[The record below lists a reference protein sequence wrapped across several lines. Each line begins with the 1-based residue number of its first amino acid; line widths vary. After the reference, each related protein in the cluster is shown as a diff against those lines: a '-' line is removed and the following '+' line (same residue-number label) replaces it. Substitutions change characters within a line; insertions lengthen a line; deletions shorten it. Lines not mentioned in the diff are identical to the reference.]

1 MLAHSPYQRRGM
13 TLVELMVVVLIL
25 GLLAVTVLPNLANS
39 ADSRKI
45 REAARAVSS
54 FVAASQSQ
62 AISGR
67 SGGGIRIDV
76 RVLGDDMDRTKVQHY
91 AALDVG
97 MVMIPQP
104 YCGDDP
110 GSVVTVVPDSLDSS
124 KAALTFSG
132 GISDSPLTDAE
143 NKLLRYLRIR
153 FGGSRIEFM
162 FEPTLGTATGTVYM
176 QDGSGPSNLPN
187 LNQTIDNTSW
197 PPSSPLPPQGAVSY
211 EITAG
216 PLRNGNA
223 SLTLGDGVAIDM
235 TYSYIGTNPIF
246 VLNSSVDID
255 SAVHVL
261 FDSAGVP
268 TSWISDGLKKPF
280 SETLFLLINSVEA
293 IQNNTSLTEPGGY
306 WVAID
311 PRGGVPK
318 VAEVKPQA
326 APVEWVD
333 TPEILKKIRDSQEY
347 IRKGLLQTGR

>member
-1 MLAHSPYQRRGM
+1 MLAHSPYHRRGM

-76 RVLGDDMDRTKVQHY
+76 LGSPMGSND

-110 GSVVTVVPDSLDSS
+110 GSVVTVVPDSIDSS
-124 KAALTFSG
+124 MAALTFTGGFSDDPLKNASG
-132 GISDSPLTDAE
+132 NILPHLG
-143 NKLLRYLRIR
+143 IR

-162 FEPTLGTATGTVYM
+162 FVPTLGSATGTVYM
-176 QDGSGPSNLPN
+176 QDGVGPSSLPN

-197 PPSSPLPPQGAVSY
+197 PQGAVCY

-216 PLRNGNA
+216 PLRDGNT

-235 TYSYIGTNPIF
+235 TNSYVGTGNIF
-246 VLNSSVDID
+246 SVPRLSD
-255 SAVHVL
+255 SVYLL

-268 TSWISDGLKKPF
+268 TSWINDGLTKQPF
-280 SETLFLLINSVEA
+280 AETLFLLINSVEA

-306 WVAID
+306 WVAVD

-318 VAEVKPQA
+318 VAEVKPQG
-326 APVEWVD
+326 APID
-333 TPEILKKIRDSQEY
+333 TLKIRDSQEY

>member
-1 MLAHSPYQRRGM
+1 
-13 TLVELMVVVLIL
+13 MVVVLIL

-76 RVLGDDMDRTKVQHY
+76 LGSPMGSND

-110 GSVVTVVPDSLDSS
+110 GSVVTVVPDSIDSS
-124 KAALTFSG
+124 MAALTFTGGFSDDPLKNASG
-132 GISDSPLTDAE
+132 NILPHLG
-143 NKLLRYLRIR
+143 IR

-162 FEPTLGTATGTVYM
+162 FVPTLGSATGTVYM
-176 QDGSGPSNLPN
+176 QDGVGPSSLPN

-197 PPSSPLPPQGAVSY
+197 PQGAVCY

-216 PLRNGNA
+216 PLRDGNT

-235 TYSYIGTNPIF
+235 TNSYVGTGNIF
-246 VLNSSVDID
+246 SVPRLSD
-255 SAVHVL
+255 SVYLL

-268 TSWISDGLKKPF
+268 TSWINDGLTKQPF
-280 SETLFLLINSVEA
+280 AETLFLLINSVEA

-318 VAEVKPQA
+318 VAEVKPQG
-326 APVEWVD
+326 APID
-333 TPEILKKIRDSQEY
+333 TLKIRDSQEY

>member
-1 MLAHSPYQRRGM
+1 MLAHSPYHRRGM

-76 RVLGDDMDRTKVQHY
+76 LGSPMGSND

-110 GSVVTVVPDSLDSS
+110 GSVVTVVPDSIDSS
-124 KAALTFSG
+124 MAALTFTGGFSDDPLKNASG
-132 GISDSPLTDAE
+132 NILPHLG
-143 NKLLRYLRIR
+143 IR

-162 FEPTLGTATGTVYM
+162 FVPTLGSATGTVYM
-176 QDGSGPSNLPN
+176 QDGVGQSSLPN

-197 PPSSPLPPQGAVSY
+197 PQGAVCY

-216 PLRNGNA
+216 PLRDGNT

-235 TYSYIGTNPIF
+235 TNSYVGTGNIF
-246 VLNSSVDID
+246 SVTRLSD
-255 SAVHVL
+255 SVYLL

-268 TSWISDGLKKPF
+268 TSWINDGLTKQPF
-280 SETLFLLINSVEA
+280 AETLFLLINSVEA

-306 WVAID
+306 WVAVD

-318 VAEVKPQA
+318 VAEVKPQG
-326 APVEWVD
+326 APID
-333 TPEILKKIRDSQEY
+333 TLKIRDSQEY

>member
-76 RVLGDDMDRTKVQHY
+76 LPSPMGSNV

-110 GSVVTVVPDSLDSS
+110 GSVVTVDPDPSDSS
-124 KAALTFSG
+124 MAVLTFKEG
-132 GISDSPLTDAE
+132 LMLTTPGISDSPLTDAK

-162 FEPTLGTATGTVYM
+162 FEPILPPPGSVTGTVYWAYM
-176 QDGSGPSNLPN
+176 QDGTGPSNLSD

-197 PPSSPLPPQGAVSY
+197 PQGKVCY

-235 TYSYIGTNPIF
+235 TNSYVGTGPIF
-246 VLNSSVDID
+246 VPNTDPLNGDN
-255 SAVHVL
+255 AVHVL
-261 FDSAGVP
+261 FDSTGVP

-318 VAEVKPQA
+318 VAEVNPQG
-326 APVEWVD
+326 APID
-333 TPEILKKIRDSQEY
+333 TLKIRDSQEY

>member
-76 RVLGDDMDRTKVQHY
+76 LGSPMGSND

-110 GSVVTVVPDSLDSS
+110 GSVVTVVPDSIDSS
-124 KAALTFSG
+124 MAALTFTGGFSDDPLKNASG
-132 GISDSPLTDAE
+132 NILPHLG
-143 NKLLRYLRIR
+143 IR

-162 FEPTLGTATGTVYM
+162 FVPTLGSATGTVYM
-176 QDGSGPSNLPN
+176 QDGVGPSSLPN

-197 PPSSPLPPQGAVSY
+197 PQGAVCY

-216 PLRNGNA
+216 PLRDGNT

-235 TYSYIGTNPIF
+235 TNSYVGTGNIF
-246 VLNSSVDID
+246 SVPRLSD
-255 SAVHVL
+255 SVYLL

-268 TSWISDGLKKPF
+268 TSWINDGLTKQPF
-280 SETLFLLINSVEA
+280 AETLFLLINSVEA

-318 VAEVKPQA
+318 VAEVKPQG
-326 APVEWVD
+326 APID
-333 TPEILKKIRDSQEY
+333 TQKIRDSQEY

>member
-1 MLAHSPYQRRGM
+1 MLAHSPYHRRGM

-76 RVLGDDMDRTKVQHY
+76 LGSPMGSND

-110 GSVVTVVPDSLDSS
+110 GSVVTVDPDPSDSS
-124 KAALTFSG
+124 MAVLTFTG
-132 GISDSPLTDAE
+132 GFSDSPLKDAE
-143 NKLLRYLRIR
+143 NEWLRYLRIR

-176 QDGSGPSNLPN
+176 QDGIGPSNLPN

-197 PPSSPLPPQGAVSY
+197 PQGAVCY

-216 PLRNGNA
+216 PLRDGNT

-235 TYSYIGTNPIF
+235 TNSYVGTGNIF
-246 VLNSSVDID
+246 SVPRLSD
-255 SAVHVL
+255 SVYLL

-268 TSWISDGLKKPF
+268 TSWINDGLTKQPF
-280 SETLFLLINSVEA
+280 AETLFLLINSVEA

-318 VAEVKPQA
+318 VAEVKPQG
-326 APVEWVD
+326 APID
-333 TPEILKKIRDSQEY
+333 TLKIRDSQEY

>member
-1 MLAHSPYQRRGM
+1 MLAHSPYHRRGM

-76 RVLGDDMDRTKVQHY
+76 LGSPMGSND

-110 GSVVTVVPDSLDSS
+110 GSVVTVVPDSIDSS
-124 KAALTFSG
+124 KAALTFTGGFSDDPLKNASG
-132 GISDSPLTDAE
+132 NILPHLG
-143 NKLLRYLRIR
+143 IR

-162 FEPTLGTATGTVYM
+162 FVPTLGSATGTVYM
-176 QDGSGPSNLPN
+176 QDGVGPSSLPN

-197 PPSSPLPPQGAVSY
+197 PQGAVCY

-216 PLRNGNA
+216 PLRDGNT

-235 TYSYIGTNPIF
+235 TNSYVGTGNIF
-246 VLNSSVDID
+246 SVPRLSD
-255 SAVHVL
+255 SVYLL

-268 TSWISDGLKKPF
+268 TSWINDGLTKQPF
-280 SETLFLLINSVEA
+280 AETLFLLINSVEA

-306 WVAID
+306 WVAVD

-318 VAEVKPQA
+318 VAEVKPQG
-326 APVEWVD
+326 APID
-333 TPEILKKIRDSQEY
+333 TLKIRDSQEY

>member
-1 MLAHSPYQRRGM
+1 MLAHSPYHRRGM

-76 RVLGDDMDRTKVQHY
+76 LGSPMGSND

-97 MVMIPQP
+97 MVMIPQT

-162 FEPTLGTATGTVYM
+162 FEPTLPPLNSVTETVYRAYM
-176 QDGSGPSNLPN
+176 QDGIGPSNLPD

-197 PPSSPLPPQGAVSY
+197 PQGAVCY

-280 SETLFLLINSVEA
+280 SETLFLLINSIEA

-318 VAEVKPQA
+318 VAEVKPQV

-333 TPEILKKIRDSQEY
+333 TPEIRKKIRDSQEY

>member
-76 RVLGDDMDRTKVQHY
+76 LGSPMGSND

-110 GSVVTVVPDSLDSS
+110 GSVVTVVPDSIDSS
-124 KAALTFSG
+124 KAALTFTGGFSDDPLKNASG
-132 GISDSPLTDAE
+132 NMLPHLG
-143 NKLLRYLRIR
+143 IR

-162 FEPTLGTATGTVYM
+162 FVPTLGSATGTVYM
-176 QDGSGPSNLPN
+176 QDGVGQSNLPN

-197 PPSSPLPPQGAVSY
+197 PQGAVCY

-216 PLRNGNA
+216 PLRDGNT

-235 TYSYIGTNPIF
+235 TNSYVGTGNIF
-246 VLNSSVDID
+246 SVPRLSD
-255 SAVHVL
+255 SVYLL

-268 TSWISDGLKKPF
+268 TSWINDGLTKQPF
-280 SETLFLLINSVEA
+280 AETLFLLINSVEA

-318 VAEVKPQA
+318 VAEVKPQG
-326 APVEWVD
+326 APID
-333 TPEILKKIRDSQEY
+333 TQKIRDSQEY

>member
-76 RVLGDDMDRTKVQHY
+76 RVLGDDMDRTQLQHY

-110 GSVVTVVPDSLDSS
+110 GSVVTVVPDSSDSS
-124 KAALTFSG
+124 MAVLTFTG
-132 GISDSPLTDAE
+132 GFSDSPLKDAE
-143 NKLLRYLRIR
+143 NEWLRYLRIR

-162 FEPTLGTATGTVYM
+162 FKPTLGTVYM
-176 QDGSGPSNLPN
+176 QDGIGLSNLPD

-197 PPSSPLPPQGAVSY
+197 PQGAVSY

-318 VAEVKPQA
+318 VAEVKPQG
-326 APVEWVD
+326 APID
-333 TPEILKKIRDSQEY
+333 TLKIRDSQEY

>member
-1 MLAHSPYQRRGM
+1 M
-13 TLVELMVVVLIL
+13 VVLIL

-76 RVLGDDMDRTKVQHY
+76 RVLGDDMDRTQLQHY

-132 GISDSPLTDAE
+132 GISDSPLIDAK

-235 TYSYIGTNPIF
+235 TNSYVGTGPIF
-246 VLNSSVDID
+246 VPNTDPLNGDN
-255 SAVHVL
+255 AVHVL

-318 VAEVKPQA
+318 VAEVKPQ
-326 APVEWVD
+326 VEPIDDPLTIRV
-333 TPEILKKIRDSQEY
+333 KIRDSQEY

>member
-1 MLAHSPYQRRGM
+1 
-13 TLVELMVVVLIL
+13 
-25 GLLAVTVLPNLANS
+25 
-39 ADSRKI
+39 
-45 REAARAVSS
+45 
-54 FVAASQSQ
+54 
-62 AISGR
+62 
-67 SGGGIRIDV
+67 
-76 RVLGDDMDRTKVQHY
+76 
-91 AALDVG
+91 

-110 GSVVTVVPDSLDSS
+110 GSVVKVTPGEDANENGILDLREDANGNGNLDFDYSMATL
-124 KAALTFSG
+124 KFTGGFS
-132 GISDSPLTDAE
+132 DDPLKNASR
-143 NKLLRYLRIR
+143 NILPHLGIR

-162 FEPTLGTATGTVYM
+162 FVPTLYPDPPNVYRAYM
-176 QDGSGPSNLPN
+176 LDPSNLPD

-197 PPSSPLPPQGAVSY
+197 PQGAVSY

-318 VAEVKPQA
+318 VAEVKPQG
-326 APVEWVD
+326 APID
-333 TPEILKKIRDSQEY
+333 TQKIRDSQEY

>member
-1 MLAHSPYQRRGM
+1 MLAHSPYHRRGM

-76 RVLGDDMDRTKVQHY
+76 LGSPMGSND

-110 GSVVTVVPDSLDSS
+110 GSVVKVTPGEDANENGILDLREDANGNGNLDFDYSMATL
-124 KAALTFSG
+124 KFTGGFS
-132 GISDSPLTDAE
+132 DDPLKNASR
-143 NKLLRYLRIR
+143 NILPHLGIR

-162 FEPTLGTATGTVYM
+162 FVPTLYPDPPNVYRAYM
-176 QDGSGPSNLPN
+176 LDPSNLPD

-197 PPSSPLPPQGAVSY
+197 PQGAVCY

-216 PLRNGNA
+216 PLRDGNT

-235 TYSYIGTNPIF
+235 TNSYVGTGNIF
-246 VLNSSVDID
+246 SVPRLSD
-255 SAVHVL
+255 SVYLL

-268 TSWISDGLKKPF
+268 TSWINDGLTKQPF
-280 SETLFLLINSVEA
+280 AETLFLLINSVEA

-318 VAEVKPQA
+318 VAEVKPQG
-326 APVEWVD
+326 APID
-333 TPEILKKIRDSQEY
+333 TQKIRDSQEY

>member
-1 MLAHSPYQRRGM
+1 MLAHSPYHRRGM

-76 RVLGDDMDRTKVQHY
+76 RVLGDDIDRTKVQHY

-110 GSVVTVVPDSLDSS
+110 GSVVTVVPDSIDSS
-124 KAALTFSG
+124 KAALTFTGGFSDDPLKNASG
-132 GISDSPLTDAE
+132 NILPHLG
-143 NKLLRYLRIR
+143 IR

-162 FEPTLGTATGTVYM
+162 FVPTLGSATGTVYM
-176 QDGSGPSNLPN
+176 QDGVGPSSLPN

-197 PPSSPLPPQGAVSY
+197 PQGAVCY

-216 PLRNGNA
+216 PLRDGNT

-235 TYSYIGTNPIF
+235 TNSYVGTGNIF
-246 VLNSSVDID
+246 SVPRLSD
-255 SAVHVL
+255 SVYLL

-268 TSWISDGLKKPF
+268 TSWINDGLTKQPF
-280 SETLFLLINSVEA
+280 AETLFLLINSVEA

-306 WVAID
+306 WVAVD

-318 VAEVKPQA
+318 VAEVKPQG
-326 APVEWVD
+326 APID
-333 TPEILKKIRDSQEY
+333 TQKIRDSQEY

>member
-1 MLAHSPYQRRGM
+1 MLAHSPYHRRGM

-76 RVLGDDMDRTKVQHY
+76 LGSPMGSND

-110 GSVVTVVPDSLDSS
+110 GSVVKVTPGEDANENGNLDLGEDANGNGILDFDYSM
-124 KAALTFSG
+124 ATLEFTGGFS
-132 GISDSPLTDAE
+132 DDPLKNASG
-143 NKLLRYLRIR
+143 NILPHLGIR

-162 FEPTLGTATGTVYM
+162 FVPTLGSATGTVYM
-176 QDGSGPSNLPN
+176 QDGVGQSSLPN

-197 PPSSPLPPQGAVSY
+197 PQGAVCY

-216 PLRNGNA
+216 PLRDGNT

-235 TYSYIGTNPIF
+235 TNSYVGTGNIF
-246 VLNSSVDID
+246 SVPRLSD
-255 SAVHVL
+255 SVYLL

-268 TSWISDGLKKPF
+268 TSWINDGLTKQPF
-280 SETLFLLINSVEA
+280 AETLFLLINSVEA

-318 VAEVKPQA
+318 VAEVKPQG
-326 APVEWVD
+326 APID
-333 TPEILKKIRDSQEY
+333 TQKIRDSQEY

>member
-1 MLAHSPYQRRGM
+1 MLAHSPYHRRGM

-76 RVLGDDMDRTKVQHY
+76 LGSPMGSND

-110 GSVVTVVPDSLDSS
+110 GSVVKVTPGEDANENGNLDLGEDANGNGILDFDYSM
-124 KAALTFSG
+124 ATLEFTGGFS
-132 GISDSPLTDAE
+132 DDPLKNASG
-143 NKLLRYLRIR
+143 NILPHLGIR

-162 FEPTLGTATGTVYM
+162 FEPTLGTVYM
-176 QDGSGPSNLPN
+176 QDGIGPSNLPN

-197 PPSSPLPPQGAVSY
+197 PQGAVCY

-216 PLRNGNA
+216 PLRDGNT

-235 TYSYIGTNPIF
+235 TNSYVGTGNIF
-246 VLNSSVDID
+246 SVPRLSD
-255 SAVHVL
+255 SVYLL

-268 TSWISDGLKKPF
+268 TSWINDGLTKQPF
-280 SETLFLLINSVEA
+280 AETLFLLINSVEA

-318 VAEVKPQA
+318 VAEVKPQG
-326 APVEWVD
+326 APID
-333 TPEILKKIRDSQEY
+333 TLKIRDSQEY

>member
-1 MLAHSPYQRRGM
+1 MLAHSPYHRRGM

-67 SGGGIRIDV
+67 SGGGIRIN
-76 RVLGDDMDRTKVQHY
+76 VLPSPMGSND

-110 GSVVTVVPDSLDSS
+110 GSVVTVEPDPSDSS
-124 KAALTFSG
+124 IARLTFSG
-132 GISDSPLTDAE
+132 GFSDSPLTDAE
-143 NKLLRYLRIR
+143 NKVLRYLRIR

-162 FEPTLGTATGTVYM
+162 FVPTLVSATGTVYM
-176 QDGSGPSNLPN
+176 QDGVGQSNLPN

-197 PPSSPLPPQGAVSY
+197 PQGAVCY

-235 TYSYIGTNPIF
+235 TNSYVGTNPIF
-246 VLNSSVDID
+246 VLNSSPADGD

-261 FDSAGVP
+261 FDSTGVP

-318 VAEVKPQA
+318 VAEVKPQG
-326 APVEWVD
+326 APID
-333 TPEILKKIRDSQEY
+333 TLKIRDSQEY

>member
-1 MLAHSPYQRRGM
+1 MLAHSPYHRRGM

-25 GLLAVTVLPNLANS
+25 GLLAVTVLPNRANS

-76 RVLGDDMDRTKVQHY
+76 LGSPMGSND

-110 GSVVTVVPDSLDSS
+110 GSVVTVVPDSIDSS
-124 KAALTFSG
+124 KAALTFTGGFSDDPLKNASG
-132 GISDSPLTDAE
+132 NMLPHLG
-143 NKLLRYLRIR
+143 IR

-162 FEPTLGTATGTVYM
+162 FVPTLGSATGTVYM
-176 QDGSGPSNLPN
+176 QDGTGQSNLPN

-197 PPSSPLPPQGAVSY
+197 PQGAVCY

-216 PLRNGNA
+216 PLRDGNT

-235 TYSYIGTNPIF
+235 TNSYVGTGNIF
-246 VLNSSVDID
+246 SVPRLSD
-255 SAVHVL
+255 SVYLL

-268 TSWISDGLKKPF
+268 TSWMNDGLTKQPF
-280 SETLFLLINSVEA
+280 AETLFLLINSVEA

-318 VAEVKPQA
+318 VAEVKPQG
-326 APVEWVD
+326 APID
-333 TPEILKKIRDSQEY
+333 TQKIRDSQEY

>member
-1 MLAHSPYQRRGM
+1 
-13 TLVELMVVVLIL
+13 
-25 GLLAVTVLPNLANS
+25 
-39 ADSRKI
+39 
-45 REAARAVSS
+45 
-54 FVAASQSQ
+54 
-62 AISGR
+62 
-67 SGGGIRIDV
+67 
-76 RVLGDDMDRTKVQHY
+76 
-91 AALDVG
+91 

-110 GSVVTVVPDSLDSS
+110 GSVVTVVPDSSDSS
-124 KAALTFSG
+124 MAVLTFTG
-132 GISDSPLTDAE
+132 GFSDSPLKDAE
-143 NKLLRYLRIR
+143 NEWLRYLRIR

-162 FEPTLGTATGTVYM
+162 FKPTLGTVYM
-176 QDGSGPSNLPN
+176 QDGIGLSNLPD

-197 PPSSPLPPQGAVSY
+197 PQGAVSY

-318 VAEVKPQA
+318 VAEVKPQV

-333 TPEILKKIRDSQEY
+333 TPEIRKKIRDSQEY

>member
-1 MLAHSPYQRRGM
+1 MLAHSPYHRRGM

-76 RVLGDDMDRTKVQHY
+76 LGSPMGSND

-110 GSVVTVVPDSLDSS
+110 GSVVTVVPDSIDSS
-124 KAALTFSG
+124 MAALTFTGGFSDDPLKNASG
-132 GISDSPLTDAE
+132 NILPHLG
-143 NKLLRYLRIR
+143 IR

-162 FEPTLGTATGTVYM
+162 FVPTLGSATGTVYM
-176 QDGSGPSNLPN
+176 QDGVGQSSLPN

-197 PPSSPLPPQGAVSY
+197 PQGAVCY

-216 PLRNGNA
+216 PLRDGNT

-235 TYSYIGTNPIF
+235 TNSYVGTGNIF
-246 VLNSSVDID
+246 SVPRLSD
-255 SAVHVL
+255 SVYLL

-268 TSWISDGLKKPF
+268 TSWINDGLTKQPF
-280 SETLFLLINSVEA
+280 AETLFLLINSVEA

-306 WVAID
+306 WVAVD

-318 VAEVKPQA
+318 VAEVKPQG
-326 APVEWVD
+326 APID
-333 TPEILKKIRDSQEY
+333 TLKIRDSQEY

>member
-76 RVLGDDMDRTKVQHY
+76 LGSPMGSND

-110 GSVVTVVPDSLDSS
+110 GSVVTVVPDSIDSS
-124 KAALTFSG
+124 KAALTFTGGFSDDPLKNASG
-132 GISDSPLTDAE
+132 NMLPHLG
-143 NKLLRYLRIR
+143 IR

-162 FEPTLGTATGTVYM
+162 FVPTLYPDPPNVYRAYM
-176 QDGSGPSNLPN
+176 LDPSNLPD

-197 PPSSPLPPQGAVSY
+197 PQGAVCY

-216 PLRNGNA
+216 PLRDGNT

-235 TYSYIGTNPIF
+235 TNSYVGTGNILVPR
-246 VLNSSVDID
+246 LSDSVYL
-255 SAVHVL
+255 L

-268 TSWISDGLKKPF
+268 TSWINDGLTKKPF

-293 IQNNTSLTEPGGY
+293 IQNNTSLTESGGY

-318 VAEVKPQA
+318 VAEVKPQVKPIDDPLTIRA
-326 APVEWVD
+326 
-333 TPEILKKIRDSQEY
+333 KIRDSQEY

>member
-76 RVLGDDMDRTKVQHY
+76 LGSPMGSND

-110 GSVVTVVPDSLDSS
+110 GSVVTVVPDSSDSS
-124 KAALTFSG
+124 MAVLTFTG
-132 GISDSPLTDAE
+132 GFSDSPLKDAE
-143 NKLLRYLRIR
+143 NEWLRYLRIR

-162 FEPTLGTATGTVYM
+162 FKPTLGTVYM
-176 QDGSGPSNLPN
+176 QDGIGLSNLPD

-197 PPSSPLPPQGAVSY
+197 PQGAVSY